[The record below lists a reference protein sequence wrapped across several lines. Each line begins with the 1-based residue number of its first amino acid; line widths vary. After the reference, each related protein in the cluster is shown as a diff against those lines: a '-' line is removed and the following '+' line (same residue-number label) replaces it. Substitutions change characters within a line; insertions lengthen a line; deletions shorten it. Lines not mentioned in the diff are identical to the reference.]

1 MTIFIWAPRGAL
13 LSTMRRQWVRN
24 VWRSPTDSTRSL
36 LLTTIFLLI
45 FLVRL
50 KHKSSCCVFSLS
62 FWRKI
67 PLPWSYT
74 SIWESIFCD
83 SPFTLTF
90 DKCSAIPLH
99 FLKKV
104 AHILTFDK
112 STSIYELISQ
122 IGKVLP
128 NFLFSHHHFVQNG
141 KLQTFNFNL
150 MGGSN
155 FRLTKVK
162 NEERAKMFTI
172 DLYGSLTNSHSLFYS
187 LSLFLMIVASINIK
201 KNVQSISLLV
211 WFVMPIII
219 LISMSVLLWTRQKND
234 RRNSGGTLRQKFNFI
249 DIWFFTF
256 YIWHST
262 NGPMD

>member
-1 MTIFIWAPRGAL
+1 MWTFMTVFTWDLWRGFWCDLERGARFCGARWGCGGSGGGWEMSADHRL
-13 LSTMRRQWVRN
+13 TLQRGAFC
-24 VWRSPTDSTRSL
+24 SPQ
-36 LLTTIFLLI
+36 
-45 FLVRL
+45 
-50 KHKSSCCVFSLS
+50 SSFSY
-62 FWRKI
+62 FWWGSNFFS
-67 PLPWSYT
+67 PYT
-74 SIWESIFCD
+74 SISETIFRD

-172 DLYGSLTNSHSLFYS
+172 DLYGSLTNFHSLF
-187 LSLFLMIVASINIK
+187 
-201 KNVQSISLLV
+201 
-211 WFVMPIII
+211 
-219 LISMSVLLWTRQKND
+219 
-234 RRNSGGTLRQKFNFI
+234 
-249 DIWFFTF
+249 
-256 YIWHST
+256 
-262 NGPMD
+262 